1 MEKKEKISKNY
12 RRTRDERRRE
22 GGGGRGERK
31 VEGNRWKIH
40 GTIPELTTRLDAN
53 APPRGFADCS

>member
-22 GGGGRGERK
+22 GGGERK